1 MRLTVHVESAPF
13 FEKERKLIGKDKTG
27 KDVFKP
33 KKTKCIKNT
42 FTFRNLEQKEITDK
56 LSEIR
61 SKYKIGKYTKGD
73 LSGKEMIQISYQ

>member
-33 KKTKCIKNT
+33 KKTKCKKKN
-42 FTFRNLEQKEITDK
+42 RN
-56 LSEIR
+56 
-61 SKYKIGKYTKGD
+61 
-73 LSGKEMIQISYQ
+73 

>member
-13 FEKERKLIGKDKTG
+13 FEKERKFIRKDKSG
-27 KDVFKP
+27 QDVFKP

-61 SKYKIGKYTKGD
+61 SKYKIGKYTKGGM
-73 LSGKEMIQISYQ
+73 SGKEMIQISYQ